1 MDRGAA
7 AYRRFLEGDDK
18 GIEELIAEYKD
29 GLILY
34 LAGFCGG
41 LDTAEELMEDV
52 FVRLVVDR
60 PAYKGK
66 SSFKTWLFAIA
77 GNVARDYLRKS
88 RRRGYV
94 PIQELTNEPG
104 EEEDL
109 LIEHFRSE
117 EKLLV
122 HRCLDRLAPD
132 YRQVLYLTFFEGF
145 SNSEAAKIM
154 RKTNRQVENL
164 LYRAKQSLKS
174 EMRKE
179 GYKYEE

>member
-1 MDRGAA
+1 MDIGAA
-7 AYRRFLEGDDK
+7 GYRRFLDGDDG
-18 GIEELIAEYKD
+18 GIEEIIAAYKEA
-29 GLILY
+29 LTLY
-34 LAGFCGG
+34 LAGFCG
-41 LDTAEELMEDV
+41 DISTAEDLMEDV
-52 FVRLVVDR
+52 FVKLVVDR
-60 PAYKGK
+60 PAFRGK

-104 EEEDL
+104 G
-109 LIEHFRSE
+109 
-117 EKLLV
+117 
-122 HRCLDRLAPD
+122 
-132 YRQVLYLTFFEGF
+132 QVLYLTFFEGF